1 MPSGKG
7 PTGINRYGSYAT
19 SRITFDPAAVPAQIR
34 FDSDMDSTKRIP
46 IDQLTVGMFITGLDQ
61 PWYRTPF
68 LLHKWLVSNPDD
80 IVQLKRHGIQIV
92 TIDTKRGSDV
102 GAAPAPRPTAEN
114 SSVQAEPSPAP
125 TAAVD
130 PVEALS
136 PAAAAASVYRQA
148 MESVERV
155 FVDIE
160 AGQPPKIAA
169 LKPIVRDLLK
179 QITEQ
184 PEAMMIQFCLDKM
197 RRFDGTLAN
206 HGMDVCVLTLILA
219 VENGCT
225 EADMEALGL
234 GALLHDIGFVRL
246 PRNLYR
252 KTSPL
257 TEPEQALM
265 RQHPQLAAT
274 VLSQAERVPESVT
287 RIIAEH
293 HEFQDGTGFPK
304 VAKAGT
310 VSPLT
315 QLMALADAYD
325 DLVTTRYGRAP
336 LLPHDAIRQ
345 LFVLGAKGRYDKTLV
360 EVAIKVLGVY
370 PLGSLIKLNTN
381 ECAVVIGLNHEDRLR
396 PKIRIIKGEDGERRQ
411 DPLDIDLQNQ
421 PADQPTRSILR
432 ALDPQT
438 EHIDLP
444 QYLDLVAGGASR

>member
-1 MPSGKG
+1 
-7 PTGINRYGSYAT
+7 
-19 SRITFDPAAVPAQIR
+19 
-34 FDSDMDSTKRIP
+34 MDSTKRIS
-46 IDQLTVGMFITGLDQ
+46 IDQLTVGMFIAGLDQ

-68 LLHKWLVSNPDD
+68 LLHKWLVTNPDD
-80 IVQLKRHGIQIV
+80 IVQLKRHGIHVV
-92 TIDTKRGSDV
+92 TIDTKRGLDV
-102 GAAPAPRPTAEN
+102 GAAPAPE
-114 SSVQAEPSPAP
+114 SSAAVVEEQSSPAP
-125 TAAVD
+125 AEPTT
-130 PVEALS
+130 PQSNEPPS
-136 PAAAAASVYRQA
+136 PAAAAAAVYRQA
-148 MESVERV
+148 MEAVERV
-155 FVDIE
+155 FLDIE

-169 LKPIVRDLLK
+169 LKPVVRDLLK
-179 QITEQ
+179 QIIEQ

-219 VENGCT
+219 VENKCT
-225 EADMEALGL
+225 EDEMEALGL
-234 GALLHDIGFVRL
+234 GALMHDIGFVRL

-252 KTSPL
+252 KTSAL
-257 TEPEQALM
+257 TEQEQVLM
-265 RQHPQLAAT
+265 RQHPQLAAS
-274 VLSQAERVPESVT
+274 VLAQVDRVPETVT

-304 VAKAGT
+304 LVKAGAI
-310 VSPLT
+310 SPLT

-325 DLVTTRYGRAP
+325 DLVTTRYGRPP

-396 PKIRIIKGEDGERRQ
+396 PRIRIIKGVDGERQ
-411 DPLDIDLQNQ
+411 HQPVDIDLQHQ
-421 PADQPTRSILR
+421 PSDQPTRSILR
-432 ALDPQT
+432 ALDPGT

-444 QYLDLVAGGASR
+444 QYLDLAVGGASV

>member
-1 MPSGKG
+1 
-7 PTGINRYGSYAT
+7 
-19 SRITFDPAAVPAQIR
+19 
-34 FDSDMDSTKRIP
+34 MDSTKRIP
-46 IDQLTVGMFITGLDQ
+46 IDQLTVGMFIAGLDQ

-92 TIDTKRGSDV
+92 TIDTTRGLDV
-102 GAAPAPRPTAEN
+102 GAAPAPATEAPAVHEEPTAG
-114 SSVQAEPSPAP
+114 P
-125 TAAVD
+125 AAVAD
-130 PVEALS
+130 PPADGKPS
-136 PAAAAASVYRQA
+136 PAAASAAVYRQA
-148 MESVERV
+148 MEAVDRV
-155 FVDIE
+155 FRDIE
-160 AGQPPKIAA
+160 AGQPPKATA
-169 LKPIVRDLLK
+169 LKPVVRDLLK
-179 QITEQ
+179 QIIEQ

-206 HGMDVCVLTLILA
+206 HGMDVCVLALILA

-225 EADMEALGL
+225 EPDMEALGL
-234 GALLHDIGFVRL
+234 SALLHDIGFVRL

-252 KTSPL
+252 KTAAL
-257 TEPEQALM
+257 TEQEQVLM
-265 RQHPQLAAT
+265 RQHPQLAAS
-274 VLSQAERVPESVT
+274 VLSQGDRVPETVT
-287 RIIAEH
+287 KIIAEH

-304 VAKAGT
+304 LVKAGA

-325 DLVTTRYGRAP
+325 DLVTTRYGRPP

-381 ECAVVIGLNHEDRLR
+381 ESAVVIGLNHEDRLR
-396 PKIRIIKGEDGERRQ
+396 PRVRIIKGTDGECQ
-411 DPLDIDLQNQ
+411 QPVDIDLQNQ
-421 PADQPTRSILR
+421 PADQPARSILR
-432 ALDPQT
+432 ALDPGT

-444 QYLDLVAGGASR
+444 QYLDLAAGGAPL

>member
-1 MPSGKG
+1 
-7 PTGINRYGSYAT
+7 
-19 SRITFDPAAVPAQIR
+19 
-34 FDSDMDSTKRIP
+34 MDSTKRIP
-46 IDQLTVGMFITGLDQ
+46 IDHLTVGMFITGLDQ

-68 LLHKWLVSNPDD
+68 LLHKWLVTNPDD
-80 IVQLKRHGIQIV
+80 IAQLKRHGIQVV
-92 TIDTKRGSDV
+92 TIDTKRGLDV
-102 GAAPAPRPTAEN
+102 GAAPAPTPDATPEQTTPATVPTEP
-114 SSVQAEPSPAP
+114 AEPVSNGH
-125 TAAVD
+125 
-130 PVEALS
+130 LS
-136 PAAAAASVYRQA
+136 PAAASAAVYKQA
-148 MESVERV
+148 MEAVERV
-155 FVDIE
+155 FRDIE
-160 AGQPPKIAA
+160 AGQPPQIVA
-169 LKPIVRDLLK
+169 LKPVVRDLLK
-179 QITEQ
+179 QIIEH

-219 VENGCT
+219 VENGCA
-225 EADMEALGL
+225 ESEMEAMGL

-252 KTSPL
+252 KTAAL
-257 TEPEQALM
+257 TEQEQVLM

-274 VLSQAERVPESVT
+274 VLSQVDRVPDTVT
-287 RIIAEH
+287 QLIAEH
-293 HEFQDGTGFPK
+293 HEFQDGSGFPK
-304 VAKAGT
+304 RVKPGA

-396 PKIRIIKGEDGERRQ
+396 PRIRIIKSTTGEPQ
-411 DPLDIDLQNQ
+411 QHPVDIDLQNQ
-421 PADQPTRSILR
+421 PDDQPSRSILR
-432 ALDPQT
+432 ALDPAA

-444 QYLDLVAGGASR
+444 QYLDLAVGGAPL

>member
-1 MPSGKG
+1 M
-7 PTGINRYGSYAT
+7 A
-19 SRITFDPAAVPAQIR
+19 
-34 FDSDMDSTKRIP
+34 STKRIP
-46 IDQLTVGMFITGLDQ
+46 IDQLTVGMFIAGLDQ

-80 IVQLKRHGIQIV
+80 IVQLKRHGIQVV
-92 TIDTKRGSDV
+92 TIDTARGVDV
-102 GAAPAPRPTAEN
+102 GAAPIAVTEAPP
-114 SSVQAEPSPAP
+114 SLPEPSPAP
-125 TAAVD
+125 SD
-130 PVEALS
+130 MVEAATNGHAS
-136 PAAAAASVYRQA
+136 HAGAAAAVYREA
-148 MESVERV
+148 MAAIERV
-155 FVDIE
+155 FTDIE
-160 AGQPPKIAA
+160 AGQPPKLAA
-169 LKPIVRDLLK
+169 LKPVVSKLLK
-179 QITEQ
+179 QIIEQ

-225 EADMEALGL
+225 ESEMEALGV

-246 PRNLYR
+246 PRNIYR
-252 KTSPL
+252 KTSAL
-257 TEPEQALM
+257 TEQEQVLM

-274 VLSQAERVPESVT
+274 VLSQADRVPETVT

-304 VAKAGT
+304 LVKAGGI
-310 VSPLT
+310 SPLT

-325 DLVTTRYGRAP
+325 DLVTTRYGRPP

-370 PLGSLIKLNTN
+370 PLGSLIKLNTS

-396 PKIRIIKGEDGERRQ
+396 PRIRIIRRPDGEIQ
-411 DPLDIDLQNQ
+411 NPPIDTDLQNQ
-421 PADQPTRSILR
+421 PGDQPVRSILR
-432 ALDPQT
+432 AMDPRQ
-438 EHIDLP
+438 EQIDLP
-444 QYLDLVAGGASR
+444 QFLDVAIGGA